1 MSASSSDR
9 QGKPWLMPEALR
21 KLVTQKEEEIES
33 QNKSIRQQKKQLDE
47 MQEEVVKKIKWV
59 KKTQQYIKQANIW
72 VQKQKEAVEQGELE
86 LQIKVK
92 EMKRKNNWVIAEKKK
107 YPLDFPDLCD
117 SN

>member
-9 QGKPWLMPEALR
+9 QGKPWLMPEDLR
-21 KLVTQKEEEIES
+21 KLVIQKEEEIES

-59 KKTQQYIKQANIW
+59 KKTQQDIKQANIW

-92 EMKRKNNWVIAEKKK
+92 EMKRKNNWVLAEKKK